1 VVDLPELKIAARQY
15 HYYGFEISDERP
27 CRLRG
32 RIETTDGGRHDT
44 DVMVLDR
51 DGFANFQYNRRF
63 ATVFSAPRTAAATL
77 DVPLPGPGSYYL
89 VLSNRFSA
97 FTGKT
102 VKVENVRWICSDDL
116 PAPEPDSTASDG
128 DENPDA

>member
-1 VVDLPELKIAARQY
+1 VDLPELKVAAGQY
-15 HYYGFEISDERP
+15 HYYGFETTDERP

-32 RIETTDGGRHDT
+32 RVETTAGGRHDT
-44 DVMVLDR
+44 DVLVLDQ

-63 ATVFSAPRTAAATL
+63 SSVFAAPRTAAVTL

-102 VKVENVRWICSDDL
+102 VRVENVRWICADDL
-116 PAPEPDSTASDG
+116 AAPDTTAATDE
-128 DENPDA
+128 ENPDQ